1 MALDAQLL
9 QRSFQLAAAAEAD
22 NSPAASP
29 LPSSGGSGSE
39 SESSS
44 QDEAGGFL
52 IASGPRFKLARGE
65 RPPCFRLWLSLSSPC
80 FPNDVTGGQ
89 GGLKRMLAG
98 QGVLAASPLISPFLP
113 VVLCGPRHIQVT
125 QQRPGTT
132 SPDGYC
138 LPPPPPVQVWQAAGA
153 SPSLGSPCPPT
164 PVPPPTAGACGGAA
178 AATGPGGKRDGAGH
192 ARRRD
197 VCGGSDRGQA
207 QQAWQRQRRQPA
219 AVTPRCLLD
228 DFCLSLVLAV
238 RRGMS
243 SAHSSLSRDTGHW
256 EASFSHAV
264 AAAMPGGGGR
274 RHCIAAVTACNG
286 GLGGM

>member
-1 MALDAQLL
+1 
-9 QRSFQLAAAAEAD
+9 
-22 NSPAASP
+22 
-29 LPSSGGSGSE
+29 
-39 SESSS
+39 
-44 QDEAGGFL
+44 
-52 IASGPRFKLARGE
+52 
-65 RPPCFRLWLSLSSPC
+65 
-80 FPNDVTGGQ
+80 
-89 GGLKRMLAG
+89 MLAG

-153 SPSLGSPCPPT
+153 SPSLGSRAHQRRYHLPPQEHVVVL
-164 PVPPPTAGACGGAA
+164 PRRLDLEESVTALV
-178 AATGPGGKRDGAGH
+178 T